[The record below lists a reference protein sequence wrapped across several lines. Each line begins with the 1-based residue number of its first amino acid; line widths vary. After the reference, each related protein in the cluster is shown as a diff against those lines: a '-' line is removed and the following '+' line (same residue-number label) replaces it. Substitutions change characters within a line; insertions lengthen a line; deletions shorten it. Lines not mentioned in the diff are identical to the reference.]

1 MTPRREY
8 AIVWLVLAVAGAGLF
23 FAARAT
29 WATGT
34 ETLSSGT
41 VVDVSVSGS
50 EFTPWVVA
58 AAIAIIA
65 MALLVLITGRVVRVI
80 AGALALMAG
89 WGSTL
94 VSARVAMGVQLSA
107 IFNARQV
114 EVTATA
120 WGWVAALLGLIAG
133 LAALLVIVRASRWPT
148 FSTRYE
154 RGDTTPRD
162 AWEAL
167 DRGVDP
173 TVDQ

>member
-8 AIVWLVLAVAGAGLF
+8 AIVWLVLAAAGAGLF

-34 ETLSSGT
+34 ETLTSGT
-41 VVDVSVSGS
+41 VVDLSVSGTDL
-50 EFTPWVVA
+50 TPWVAA
-58 AAIAIIA
+58 AAILVIA
-65 MALLVLITGRVVRVI
+65 MALLVLITGRVVRII
-80 AGALALMAG
+80 AGAFALAAG

-94 VSARVAMGVQLSA
+94 VSARVAMGVQQSA
-107 IFNARQV
+107 IFNSRNV

-120 WGWVAALLGLIAG
+120 WGWVAALVGVIAG
-133 LAALLVIVRASRWPT
+133 LAALAVIVRAPNWPT

-154 RGDTTPRD
+154 RGDTTPRN

-167 DRGVDP
+167 DHGVDP